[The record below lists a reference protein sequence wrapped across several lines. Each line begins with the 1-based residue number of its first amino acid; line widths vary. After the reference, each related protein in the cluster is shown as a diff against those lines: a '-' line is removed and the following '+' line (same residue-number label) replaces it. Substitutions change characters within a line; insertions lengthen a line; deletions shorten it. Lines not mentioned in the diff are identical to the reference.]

1 MLNDVKI
8 KLLSETATVPTRAT
22 DGSAGYDLRAD
33 IKEPQTLRPGEIAA
47 VPTGVAIAL
56 PDKNYVAVVCARSGL
71 AIKHGISLANGVG
84 IIDSDYRG
92 ELKVGLINLGANDF
106 VIEPN
111 ERIAQML
118 IMPVLTPE
126 LKVCDDISE
135 TERGAGGFGST
146 GRK

>member
-33 IKEPQTLRPGEIAA
+33 IAKPQTLHPGEIAA

-71 AIKHGISLANGVG
+71 AIKHGIALANGVG

-92 ELKVGLINLGANDF
+92 ELKVGLINLGASDF
-106 VIEPN
+106 IIEPN

-118 IMPVLTPE
+118 IMPVLTPK
-126 LKVCDDISE
+126 LKVCDNISE
-135 TERGAGGFGST
+135 TERGSGGFGST

>member
-1 MLNDVKI
+1 MNISI
-8 KLLSETATVPTRAT
+8 KLLSDTAKTPERAT
-22 DGSAGYDLRAD
+22 EGSAGYDLRAD
-33 IKEPQTLRPGEIAA
+33 ISEPYLLRRGEIFP

-71 AIKHGISLANGVG
+71 AIKHGIALANGVG

-92 ELKVGLINLGANDF
+92 EIKVGLINLGGEDF
-106 VIEPN
+106 EIVPG

-118 IMPVLTPE
+118 IMPVETPNLSVSAE
-126 LKVCDDISE
+126 ISE
-135 TERGAGGFGST
+135 TDRGSGGFGST

>member
-33 IKEPQTLRPGEIAA
+33 IEKPQTLRPGEIFA

-92 ELKVGLINLGANDF
+92 ELKVGLINLGGKEF

-126 LKVCDDISE
+126 LSVCDDISE
-135 TERGAGGFGST
+135 TERGSGGFGST

>member
-33 IKEPQTLRPGEIAA
+33 IEKPQTLRPGEIFA

-71 AIKHGISLANGVG
+71 AIKHGIALANGVG

-92 ELKVGLINLGANDF
+92 ELKVGLINLGGKEF

-126 LKVCDDISE
+126 LLVCDDISE
-135 TERGAGGFGST
+135 TERGSGGFGST